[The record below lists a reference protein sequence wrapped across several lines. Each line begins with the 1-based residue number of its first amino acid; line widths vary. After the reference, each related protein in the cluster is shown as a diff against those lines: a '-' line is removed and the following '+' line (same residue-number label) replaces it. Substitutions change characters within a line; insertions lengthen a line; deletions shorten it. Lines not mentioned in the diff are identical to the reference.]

1 MSYHLWSKLFKS
13 SVRQLELH
21 QRNVREGVLVE
32 EACDFA
38 RYLTN
43 SGICDLMRAHP
54 HKGENLHHTAAL
66 QDLFP
71 YDGQSLYD
79 QARALEMACCE
90 YWQGATKDAPGTATG
105 ANKSDLAA
113 IHHNLELIAGRL
125 AKLESVNHAA
135 TPVVELRVVQ
145 KGEQNG

>member
-1 MSYHLWSKLFKS
+1 
-13 SVRQLELH
+13 LELH

-43 SGICDLMRAHP
+43 SGICDLMRDNP
-54 HKGENLHHTAAL
+54 HKGENPHHTSAL

-79 QARALEMACCE
+79 QARALEVACCE
-90 YWQGATKDAPGTATG
+90 Y
-105 ANKSDLAA
+105 LARPDERCSG
-113 IHHNLELIAGRL
+113 HGYR
-125 AKLESVNHAA
+125 
-135 TPVVELRVVQ
+135 R
-145 KGEQNG
+145 EQERFGGD